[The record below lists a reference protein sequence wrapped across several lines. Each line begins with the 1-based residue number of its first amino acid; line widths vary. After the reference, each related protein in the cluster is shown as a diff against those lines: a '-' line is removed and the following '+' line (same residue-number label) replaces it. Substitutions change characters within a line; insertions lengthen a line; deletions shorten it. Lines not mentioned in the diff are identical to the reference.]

1 MSYEGPLGASLI
13 KPSSKLRL
21 PMDDHNKVMDPIF
34 RLNELHH
41 DSDGSLVMQKSKL
54 NFAHLY
60 LNGGVVNFCCFLLVL
75 LIEISTYFLMSI
87 PFVIKVVI
95 RLILLTCIGS
105 LVLNKAAKKAAVP
118 TAMRQ

>member
-1 MSYEGPLGASLI
+1 M
-13 KPSSKLRL
+13 
-21 PMDDHNKVMDPIF
+21 
-34 RLNELHH
+34 
-41 DSDGSLVMQKSKL
+41 
-54 NFAHLY
+54 
-60 LNGGVVNFCCFLLVL
+60 GGVVNFCCFLLVL

-118 TAMRQ
+118 TAMRQGSKVKALVEAGVRRLQVVERLGINKVP